1 MKKFVALFLVSI
13 FLFTSLTACTTPTQ
27 PTSNAH
33 VELETV
39 TLPVGYIPN
48 VQFAPIYVAMENGYF
63 KEQGIEL
70 ILDYSTETDAVAL
83 VGANELQF
91 AIASGE
97 QVLLGRQQDLP
108 IVEVSTW
115 YDQYPVGVVSLK
127 ERNINGLKDLDGKII
142 GIPGLYGASYIGF
155 LAMIHQADIEEKDVT
170 LISKGYNQIETLLA
184 REVDAS
190 IVYVPNEAVQLEE
203 MGYQINTIAV
213 ADFVSLVSNGLIT
226 NETTLTENP
235 DLVKRMVTAFNKG
248 IQETLRNPSTAYD
261 ICKLYVENLTEEN
274 EALQKQVLNVSLQYY
289 AKYPVGYASPETWK
303 NTHQILVEMGM
314 NDADLDVSKAYDY
327 RFVNNTP

>member
-1 MKKFVALFLVSI
+1 MKNKI
-13 FLFTSLTACTTPTQ
+13 SLLTIMVLLLSTLASCTTPTQ
-27 PTSNAH
+27 PAANQP
-33 VELETV
+33 VELETI

-63 KEQGIEL
+63 KEQGINLE
-70 ILDYSTETDAVAL
+70 LDYSTETDAVAL

-91 AIASGE
+91 SIASGE

-108 IVEVSTW
+108 VVEISTW
-115 YDQYPVGVVSLK
+115 YDQYPVGVVSLD
-127 ERNINGLKDLDGKII
+127 ERSITSIKDLQGKII

-155 LAMIHQADIEEKDVT
+155 LAMIREAGFEEKNVT
-170 LISKGYNQIETLLA
+170 LISNGYNQIESLLA

-190 IVYVPNEAVQLEE
+190 VIYLPNEPVQLEG

-213 ADFVSLVSNGLIT
+213 SDFISLVSNGLIT
-226 NETTLTENP
+226 NETTLAENP

-248 IQETLRNPSTAYD
+248 IQETIRNPSAAYD

-274 EALQKQVLNVSLQYY
+274 ESIQREVLNVSLQYY
-289 AKYPVGYASPETWK
+289 AKQPVGYAPPETWE

-327 RFVNNTP
+327 RFVTTP